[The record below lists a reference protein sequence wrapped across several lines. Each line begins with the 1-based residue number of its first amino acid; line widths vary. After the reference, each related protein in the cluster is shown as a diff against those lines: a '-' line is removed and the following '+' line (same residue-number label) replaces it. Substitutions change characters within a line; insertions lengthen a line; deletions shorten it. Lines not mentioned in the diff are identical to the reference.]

1 MSSSRKRKNMQDI
14 ESILAEDNTS
24 QEANNEESSEDS
36 DESIHSA
43 EGNSSQEDHN
53 SEQSSEDSEGYVQP
67 YM

>member
-1 MSSSRKRKNMQDI
+1 MQDI
-14 ESILAEDNTS
+14 ESILAENTS
-24 QEANNEESSEDS
+24 QEAINEESSEDS